1 MREAPTVSSW
11 SRYAARTEGLIRKTT
26 WLRMVETVEN
36 NTVRVYCFWAV
47 RANQASSCSAPR
59 TRSSVPR
66 TITEMG
72 LFSTKRSKTFPSMV
86 ASFKESVLKACSV
99 TKREWEGHL
108 NRAGSLDIMEG
119 GEGGR
124 HLENYDT
131 NCFGARDGLGFTAP
145 P

>member
-1 MREAPTVSSW
+1 MTEAPTWSSW
-11 SRYAARTEGLIRKTT
+11 SRYAARTEGLIRNTT
-26 WLRMVETVEN
+26 WLSNSYTVEN

-108 NRAGSLDIMEG
+108 NRAVSFDLLKTVQQFVQG
-119 GEGGR
+119 
-124 HLENYDT
+124 Y
-131 NCFGARDGLGFTAP
+131 
-145 P
+145 